1 MPNTG
6 RVTITGD
13 TRDTIMNK
21 IDTFLPSEGVQSN
34 GIIIFYDFLNFY
46 YALSFVFSILQMS
59 ILRC

>member
-6 RVTITGD
+6 RVTIRGETKD
-13 TRDTIMNK
+13 IIMNK
-21 IDTFLPSEGVQSN
+21 TGTFLPSVDVWSN

-46 YALSFVFSILQMS
+46 YALSFMS

>member
-1 MPNTG
+1 
-6 RVTITGD
+6 
-13 TRDTIMNK
+13 MNK